1 MSHYILNCKRLN
13 NKLRFN
19 RNGMKKSPIF
29 FYFVFFLFFM
39 YCLIGAAERELPQK
53 IGFHKAQY
61 DENGKLLPWIP
72 WSRALVKEMN
82 WYQNCPKGKKGY
94 PVFFYATFMDENYKS
109 YRTDFI
115 PATQLGMGIIS
126 YIKYYYYTGRADPKI
141 LKTARLM
148 GDFIINE
155 TLTPDKG
162 AYPRFTR
169 STGHNSDLP
178 ITKSAQGDE
187 KLGQYVIE
195 PDKGGIAGY
204 ALLRLYEVTKEE
216 KYLNQ
221 ALHNADV
228 LVENMRQGDAQHSPW
243 PFRVDA
249 VSGKYWG
256 ERSANMVYILRLFDK
271 LLEHGHSRF
280 RPPRVKLWNWI
291 RYYQIPAPDNRDES
305 LWVQFF
311 EDMSPED
318 NRNSWA
324 PLNTARYL
332 IEKKVA
338 LDLDWKELARQ
349 CIEFAM
355 KHFSLQRPGGVTLM
369 GEQDVDK
376 REWGGACSTLGG
388 VAAMFYAAGGGEKY
402 KEIAYRNLKWVSY
415 FIDNDGGSAALCGAK
430 GWKKG
435 SWQEDCHTD
444 VVHNFLDAMK
454 AVPQWKVYRFEKKK
468 LSLPKN
474 LQNLTNTKII
484 CSHKARYDKN
494 GILLPW
500 TSWKDALQREMNWYL
515 RSPKVN
521 GYPSFMVYTFM
532 DGDYKLFRDWATLIP
547 ATQNGMGII
556 SYLKYY
562 RYDGRKDK
570 RVLNFARYMG
580 DYLIKEALTPNEGK
594 YPRITRSTGF
604 AGVAPQ
610 PADCGCQRDLPYET
624 EPDKAGIAGYA
635 LLMLYDETG
644 EKSYLDQALQNARV
658 LAVNQRKGGAHRS
671 PWPFRVDYRSGKAR
685 GEVAGNMAYILR
697 LFDGLIEKGYNE
709 FINPRK
715 LLWNW
720 IVNYQLPNLKEDG
733 MLWVQFFEDHEEGDN
748 RTAWAPLNLAR
759 YLLEKQEA
767 IDPQWREHSKMLI
780 DFVNKNFTSVIDGV
794 PICGEQDYD
803 KSPWGGILSTYG
815 AVLAMYGKTLGNDEY
830 KGVAYQVLNYGLY
843 AIFSDGSVSE
853 RSDRY
858 QKGVWQEDCHT
869 DVIHNYIDAI
879 RVYPEWGK

>member
-1 MSHYILNCKRLN
+1 MRRIDVIIYLI
-13 NKLRFN
+13 
-19 RNGMKKSPIF
+19 I
-29 FYFVFFLFFM
+29 FLFIIPFSKKTS
-39 YCLIGAAERELPQK
+39 AQKLPQK
-53 IGFHKAQY
+53 IGFHKAVY
-61 DENGKLLPWIP
+61 DNEGKLLSWIP

-82 WYQNCPKGKKGY
+82 WYRNCPKGKKGY
-94 PVFFYATFMDENYKS
+94 PVFFYVTFMDENYKS
-109 YRTDFI
+109 YRSDFI

-126 YIKYYYYTGRADPKI
+126 YIKYYYYTGRADPRI

-169 STGHNSDLP
+169 STGHNTDLP
-178 ITKSAQGDE
+178 IKMSSQGDE

-204 ALLRLYEVTKEE
+204 ALIRLYEVTAEE

-221 ALHNADV
+221 AVHNADV
-228 LVENMRQGDAQHSPW
+228 LVKNMRAGNAQRSPW
-243 PFRVDA
+243 PFRADA
-249 VSGKYWG
+249 VSGEYWG

-271 LLEHGHSRF
+271 LLEHGYARF
-280 RPPRVKLWNWI
+280 RGPRVKLWNWI
-291 RYYQIPAPDNRDES
+291 KNYQIPAAHNRRES

-332 IEKKVA
+332 IEKKDA
-338 LDLDWKELARQ
+338 LDSNWKELARQ
-349 CIEFAM
+349 CIEFALQ
-355 KHFSLQRPGGVTLM
+355 HFSLQRPGGVTLM

-402 KEIAYRNLKWVSY
+402 RGIAYRNLNWVSY
-415 FIDNDGGSAALCGAK
+415 FIDGDGGPAALCGAE

-454 AVPQWKVYRFEKKK
+454 AVPEWKIYRFEKKK
-468 LSLPKN
+468 ISLPQELRN
-474 LQNLTNTKII
+474 LKNTKII

-494 GILLPW
+494 GILLSW

-515 RSPKVN
+515 NSPLVK
-521 GYPSFMVYTFM
+521 GYPAFTVYTFM
-532 DGDYKLFRDWATLIP
+532 DGEYKLFRDWATLIP

-562 RYDGRKDK
+562 NYSGRKDK
-570 RVLNFARYMG
+570 RILKFARYMG
-580 DYLIKEALTPNEGK
+580 DYLVKEAVTPDEGK
-594 YPRITRSTGF
+594 YPRFSRSTGW
-604 AGVAPQ
+604 AGAAPQ
-610 PADCGCQRDLPYET
+610 PPDCGCQRDLPYEVQ
-624 EPDKAGIAGYA
+624 PDKAGIAGYA
-635 LLMLYDETG
+635 LLLLYDETKD
-644 EKSYLDQALQNARV
+644 KSYLNQALQNARV
-658 LAVNQRKGGAHRS
+658 LAANQREGDAHHS
-671 PWPFRVDYRSGKAR
+671 PWPFRVDYRTGKAR
-685 GEVAGNMAYILR
+685 GAAAGNMSYILR
-697 LFDGLIEKGYNE
+697 LFDGLLEKGYDE
-709 FINPRK
+709 FENPRQK
-715 LLWNW
+715 LWNW

-733 MLWVQFFEDHEEGDN
+733 MLWVQFFEDHEEEDN

-759 YLLEKQEA
+759 YLLGKKEQ
-767 IDPQWREHSKMLI
+767 IDPQWRKHSEMLI
-780 DFVNKNFTSVIDGV
+780 DFVNKNYTSVADGV

-803 KSPWGGILSTYG
+803 KNPWGGILSTYG
-815 AVLAMYGKTLGNDEY
+815 AVLAMYSKAVGSDEY
-830 KGVAYQVLNYGLY
+830 KGVAYQALNYALY
-843 AIFSDGSVSE
+843 AIFNDGSVSE
-853 RSDRY
+853 RSDRL

-869 DVIHNYIDAI
+869 DKIHNYMDAI
-879 RVYPEWGK
+879 SAYPQWGK